1 MYEDLKKLVE
11 SGLSPTEATGLVIQ
25 YLDSAMGLDGWLD
38 EDQSPGWAALPK
50 EERTRLYDKMRQI
63 LGRSY

>member
-1 MYEDLKKLVE
+1 MYEDIKQLVE
-11 SGLSPTEATGLVIQ
+11 SGLTTAETTGLVVQ

-38 EDQSPGWAALPK
+38 EDQSPEWAALPR
-50 EERTRLYDKMRQI
+50 EERTRLYNKMFQI